1 MCGPGCHLVTVSCT
15 SRYIL
20 YDGYMSTGPH
30 QMLTVDQ
37 AHAQKLLNPLHATWP
52 LRNWSRWLEWTENI
66 LSHAETVAGH
76 IHMYRNTYTEKTT
89 IIKQWIYTYQICRIS
104 TVPAWNCRIKYQF
117 LFWRK
122 WELEYLHN
130 IKTSPTLIVCN
141 PFSLNINANAKLKFL
156 FTILTKHYP
165 NVVTEHMFIGHLA
178 HIGSYIGYMC
188 NCIHGHHEHVCII
201 LYIILVN

>member
-1 MCGPGCHLVTVSCT
+1 MATQELMEMIRTNREHPVTCWDC
-15 SRYIL
+15 SRTHTCIEIRTL
-20 YDGYMSTGPH
+20 K
-30 QMLTVDQ
+30 
-37 AHAQKLLNPLHATWP
+37 KLQ
-52 LRNWSRWLEWTENI
+52 
-66 LSHAETVAGH
+66 LSSSE
-76 IHMYRNTYTEKTT
+76 
-89 IIKQWIYTYQICRIS
+89 YTYRRCRIS
-104 TVPAWNCRIKYQF
+104 MVPAWNCRIKYQF

-130 IKTSPTLIVCN
+130 IKTSQTLIVCS
-141 PFSLNINANAKLKFL
+141 PFSLNVNANAKLKFL

-188 NCIHGHHEHVCII
+188 NCIHGYEHVCII